1 MEKFSVKDIRKRY
14 GQVSS
19 NPTET
24 AEYARIVIKHAE
36 TAGYFD
42 LSVEAYLLEAY
53 SVNALGNAIEALR
66 LANKAYTIATEDAS
80 KQGMARAL
88 NMMSIIYFHGHQ
100 YDRGIRTIIH
110 AIELI
115 NEIQDPLLIAAIYNN
130 LAEIYF
136 ASKDYYYALQ
146 YYEYAL
152 NQAFLNP
159 EVVMIKA
166 IEMNIAITQMRLG
179 NMQEAKSYFQS
190 ALVRGDREDD
200 PLTHA
205 EIEYRLAM
213 IRLLE
218 GDSDTADALLRDSEA
233 ILLDVQNSLYLVNYY
248 YHRAL
253 SDIRLT
259 ELESIHYLNQALVY
273 AEALD
278 AKQKIC
284 DITLALS
291 ECHEQAGDIPLAL
304 SFYKQFHQLEK
315 ELESTHLITK
325 LEILKEELDL
335 TKEEPLAFKFQDT
348 LIKEIELERIRGHRL
363 LEANHELKKIA
374 LRDEL
379 TGIPNRRSINDRL
392 SIYLNSNESIALFMI
407 DIDHFKRYNDA
418 FGHLRG
424 DACLVEISK
433 ILNEH
438 AELHSD
444 FVGRYGGEEFLYIG
458 RVGSFDEAH
467 KRAENLRRLVEAHQ
481 VMYSVDDRE
490 HQITICIGGIYVEN
504 SMAHH
509 KEFLLNASDQQLYK
523 AKEEGRNQT
532 RLLNIF

>member
-1 MEKFSVKDIRKRY
+1 MEKHAVKEIKKLY
-14 GQVSS
+14 SQVSL

-24 AEYARIVIKHAE
+24 AELARAAIRHAE
-36 TAGYFD
+36 SMGYFE

-53 SVNALGNAIEALR
+53 SVNALSNSIEALR
-66 LANKAYTIATEDAS
+66 LANKAYTIASES
-80 KQGMARAL
+80 SSNQGMARVL
-88 NMMSIIYFHGHQ
+88 NMMSIIYFHSHQ
-100 YDRGIRTIIH
+100 YDRGIRTIVH

-115 NEIQDPLLIAAIYNN
+115 DEIDDSQLIAAIYNN

-136 ASKDYYYALQ
+136 SSKDYYYALQ
-146 YYEYAL
+146 YYEHAL
-152 NQAFLNP
+152 NQALINP
-159 EVVMIKA
+159 EIITVKA
-166 IEMNIAITQMRLG
+166 IEMNIAITYMRLG
-179 NMQEAKSYFQS
+179 NRHDAKMFFQS
-190 ALVRGDREDD
+190 ALSRGTRDDD

-218 GDSDTADALLRDSEA
+218 GDTETADALLRDSET
-233 ILLDVQNSLYLVNYY
+233 ILHHVHNSLYLVNYY

-253 SDIRLT
+253 CDIRLT

-273 AEALD
+273 AQALE

-291 ECHEQAGDIPLAL
+291 ECHEQADNVPLAL
-304 SFYKQFHQLEK
+304 TLYKQYHQLEK

-325 LEILKEELDL
+325 LEILKEELDQS
-335 TKEEPLAFKFQDT
+335 KEEPMAFKFQDT
-348 LIKEIELERIRGHRL
+348 LIKEIELERTRGHRL
-363 LEANHELKKIA
+363 LAANQELKKIA
-374 LRDEL
+374 LHDEL

-392 SIYLNSNESIALFMI
+392 SIYLNTNESIALFLI

-418 FGHLRG
+418 FGHLQG

-433 ILNEH
+433 ILNQH
-438 AELHSD
+438 AEFHSD
-444 FVGRYGGEEFLYIG
+444 FVGRYGGEEFLYVG
-458 RVGSFDEAH
+458 RVDSFDEAQT
-467 KRAENLRRLVEAHQ
+467 RAENLRRLVEAHQ

-490 HQITICIGGIYVEN
+490 HQITICIGGIYVKN

-532 RLLNIF
+532 RLLNIC